1 MALLLEISWQGVGTG
16 LGMPRPEEA
25 QMGEKPKS
33 KVPATSHSRP
43 GFAALPAVAD
53 SRPPIA
59 AARPPRDRLEP
70 GQDTPLGAWDA
81 ASKKQ

>member
-43 GFAALPAVAD
+43 GFAALPAVVPGALMG
-53 SRPPIA
+53 SSSGVGA
-59 AARPPRDRLEP
+59 LHCATLGWTDRST
-70 GQDTPLGAWDA
+70 GLG
-81 ASKKQ
+81 SG